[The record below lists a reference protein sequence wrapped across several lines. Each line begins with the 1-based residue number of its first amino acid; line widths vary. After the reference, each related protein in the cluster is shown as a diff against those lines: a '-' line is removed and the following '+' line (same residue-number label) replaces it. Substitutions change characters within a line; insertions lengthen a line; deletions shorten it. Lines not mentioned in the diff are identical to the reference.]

1 MRCWPLCL
9 AILLTAYTSG
19 CSFKPAP
26 KPDISGDSLGFKG
39 VLYSPGT
46 LMGVSRDHWYVAPL
60 PEDKLRAERK
70 PLPVDVS
77 GVLEQATALNGK
89 RVKMYTRI
97 PTQKELQSDQQHV
110 LYVTSL
116 QAE

>member
-1 MRCWPLCL
+1 MRSWPVCL
-9 AILLTAYTSG
+9 AVLLIACTSG
-19 CSFKPAP
+19 CSFKPPP

-39 VLYSPGT
+39 VLHSPGT
-46 LMGVSRDHWYVAPL
+46 LQGVPRDHWYVAPL

-77 GVLEQATALNGK
+77 GVLEQANALNGK

-97 PTQKELQSDQQHV
+97 PTQKELQAEQHV